1 MKRLAIP
8 IMAAAML
15 VAACGGAAKLSGA
28 SQQPA
33 SLAGNVQV
41 NAGANAGSD
50 VSDVNRTNP
59 VVGKSGSS
67 HLRPVPTAQPVA
79 PASGQPTIRSGF
91 DRCGTGIGNGLGG
104 SSAGSGTGKMH
115 PMLACMPE

>member
-8 IMAAAML
+8 IIAAAVL
-15 VAACGGAAKLSGA
+15 AAGCGGAAKLSGA
-28 SQQPA
+28 GQQPA

-59 VVGKSGSS
+59 VAGKS
-67 HLRPVPTAQPVA
+67 RPVQPKPPTSRPVA
-79 PASGQPTIRSGF
+79 PGSSQPAWGSAYS
-91 DRCGTGIGNGLGG
+91 RCGTGIGNGSAGNT
-104 SSAGSGTGKMH
+104 AGSGTGKMH
-115 PMLACMPE
+115 PLLACMPE